1 MIDIILRYASS
12 KRNYLVGSTL
22 FPKEQKYGS
31 LGGNACLWK
40 GYTQSVRQGS
50 WKKLTLNIDGK
61 MSGFYAKQTVM
72 EFAMSLLECHDTR
85 YMTVDAFKGG
95 RGSAEEKRH
104 KQLED
109 ALKGYVFTVR
119 KAYLS

>member
-1 MIDIILRYASS
+1 MIDIILRYASA

-22 FPKEQKYGS
+22 FPKRQRNVP
-31 LGGNACLWK
+31 LGGNAFLWK
-40 GYTQSVRQGS
+40 GYSQSVRQGS

-61 MSGFYAKQTVM
+61 MSGFYENQTVM
-72 EFAMSLLECHDTR
+72 DFAMLLLECHDTK
-85 YMTVDAFKGG
+85 YMTVGAFKGG

-119 KAYLS
+119 